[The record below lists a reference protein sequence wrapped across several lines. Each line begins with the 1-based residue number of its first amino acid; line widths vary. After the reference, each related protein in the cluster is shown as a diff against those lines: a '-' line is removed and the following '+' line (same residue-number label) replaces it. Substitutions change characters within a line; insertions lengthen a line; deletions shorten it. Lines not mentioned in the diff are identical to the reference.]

1 MFINR
6 YSGAVE
12 STSARDFIDVKG
24 WIADSEA
31 EPAMIHEFKVRFR
44 GLELRKGTQR
54 GTSVYNGIFNLLILS
69 GAKDWMTGN
78 VPQHDELDDHHI
90 VPKSWGR
97 DNLKRKEVDTI
108 LNRTPLTA
116 ETNRC
121 IINNRLPN
129 EYLPELIEKNG
140 EKVIRSILDSHFIS
154 RKALEILIRDPFS
167 PDDFEE
173 FITERER
180 TIQTAIEDFLVKER
194 VDLPPQL
201 RELDAQIEQVELRLR
216 AEVERSLEGDKE
228 LVPRHIAD
236 KVDERLQQA
245 VKKNAAL
252 DSEHY
257 ETLHGQLEFFDLR
270 EVQDA
275 IMNKAL
281 WARFESL
288 LGSKG
293 NAGDQVWPDRGVEKW
308 DSPQPLGG
316 RSDPERG
323 RGRDSVVREGAQHV

>member
-1 MFINR
+1 
-6 YSGAVE
+6 
-12 STSARDFIDVKG
+12 
-24 WIADSEA
+24 
-31 EPAMIHEFKVRFR
+31 
-44 GLELRKGTQR
+44 
-54 GTSVYNGIFNLLILS
+54 
-69 GAKDWMTGN
+69 MTGN

-97 DNLKRKEVDTI
+97 DNLQRKEVDTI

-116 ETNRC
+116 ETNRY
-121 IINNRLPN
+121 IINRLPN
-129 EYLPELIEKNG
+129 EYLPELIEK
-140 EKVIRSILDSHFIS
+140 EKVIRSIRDSHFIS

-180 TIQTAIEDFLVKER
+180 TIQTAIEDFLVKKR

-236 KVDERLQQA
+236 KVDERLQQT

-275 IMNKAL
+275 IMNKTL
-281 WARFESL
+281 WPRFESL
-288 LGSKG
+288 FGSKEMLETKFG
-293 NAGDQVWPDRGVEKW
+293 QFAELRNGIRHSRSVDEVTRKEGEAAILWFEKVL
-308 DSPQPLGG
+308 SM
-316 RSDPERG
+316 
-323 RGRDSVVREGAQHV
+323 